1 MSSLATQLARFLPE
15 AHVGHVTAI
24 EPITMGQSG
33 AGVYA
38 VSSSRGELVLRVQ
51 PERLDETWWTQQLRI
66 LRRAADARVAPEILH
81 VDEPGRAIV
90 SRRAGQPLPAVLA
103 DPAQRGPAIRSTV
116 EQLRVLHGLD
126 PAGVLDRDPVPF
138 ARAQLASQLGR
149 PGFPAW
155 VAGASAVLDEAE
167 ATLARDPRRVMSH
180 NDLNP
185 GNVLWDGERAWLVD
199 WEVVGLTHP
208 FYDLA
213 ALALFLQLDEAAVTG
228 LLALQEQ
235 RAATAGELATF
246 ATLRRLV
253 GILCGLTFLSFVED
267 LMLLPAEPPTLAD
280 FYADLRTGK
289 LVLQDGRGRG
299 SFGLALL
306 GTSIAR

>member
-38 VSSSRGELVLRVQ
+38 VRSSRGELVLRVQ
-51 PERLDETWWTQQLRI
+51 PERLDETLWTQQLRI
-66 LRRAADARVAPEILH
+66 LRRAAEARVAPEILH

-90 SRRAGQPLPAVLA
+90 SRRAGQPLPAVLG

-126 PAGVLDRDPVPF
+126 ASGVLDRDPVPF
-138 ARAQLASQLGR
+138 ARGQLASQLGR
-149 PGFPAW
+149 PGFPQWAAG
-155 VAGASAVLDEAE
+155 VAAVLDEAE
-167 ATLARDPRRVMSH
+167 AALARDPRRVMSH

-185 GNVLWDGERAWLVD
+185 GTVLWDGERAWLVD

-213 ALALFLQLDEAAVTG
+213 ALAVFLQLDEGAVAG

-235 RAATAGELATF
+235 RAPTPAELATF

-253 GILCGLTFLSFVED
+253 GVLCGATFLSLVED
-267 LMLLPAEPPTLAD
+267 LTVLPAERPTLAG
-280 FYADLRTGK
+280 FYADLRAGA
-289 LVLQDGRGRG
+289 LSLQDARGRG

-306 GTSIAR
+306 GTGVPA